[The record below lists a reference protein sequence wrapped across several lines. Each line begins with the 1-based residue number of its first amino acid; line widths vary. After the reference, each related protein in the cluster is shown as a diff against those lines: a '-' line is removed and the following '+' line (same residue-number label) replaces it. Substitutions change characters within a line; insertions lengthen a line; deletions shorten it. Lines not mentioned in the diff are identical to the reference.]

1 MIKKFAF
8 ILFNLILFCDYLL
21 NKLFRRRII
30 IFFKEFIDEKLY
42 TKVIIEH
49 KEVFFFTPNQLTNW
63 RVEFSNWS

>member
-49 KEVFFFTPNQLTNW
+49 KEVFFLLQTNLQIG
-63 RVEFSNWS
+63 E